1 MMGRIAAPYG
11 VKGWMR
17 VQPLTAETR
26 SLLDYQTWWIGGED
40 GWHEQVLASGKPHGR
55 TVLARLE
62 GCDDREAAAAL
73 TGRTVAVPRSAL
85 PAARADEFYW
95 TDLIGLRVVNAG
107 EQDLGRV
114 TAVMQTG
121 ANDVLVVGGGRER
134 LIPFIAQVIRGVD
147 PGAGVIRVDWDADY

>member
-11 VKGWMR
+11 VKGWIK
-17 VQPLTAETR
+17 VQPFTAETR
-26 SLLDYQTWWIGGED
+26 SLLDYRTWWIGEGG
-40 GWHEQVLASGKPHGR
+40 GWHEHALASGKAHGG

-73 TGRTVAVPRSAL
+73 KGRMVAVARAAL
-85 PAARADEFYW
+85 PAARADEYYW
-95 TDLIGLRVVNAG
+95 ADLIGLRVVNAD

-121 ANDVLVVGGGRER
+121 ANDVLVVGEGRER
-134 LIPFIAQVIRGVD
+134 LIPFIALVIRDVD
-147 PGAGVIRVDWDADY
+147 PGAGVIRVNWDADY